1 MTYFK
6 PKNMG
11 DVHVSLGGLAD
22 DVPVTLGPGVLLPDV
37 RTVRDLRALRAWSK
51 GYRLVVERHPLIEVR
66 VELP

>member
-6 PKNMG
+6 PKNIG
-11 DVHVSLGGLAD
+11 DVRVLLGGLAD

-37 RTVRDLRALRAWSK
+37 RTVVDLRALQAWSK
-51 GYRLVVERHPLIEVR
+51 GYRLVVERHPVVDVR